1 MTGCQW
7 LFNMPPVKN
16 SAALFCTRHDVD
28 GLVWAPN
35 DSSELTTTSYKH
47 EATFNALGYV
57 QASKEKRRF
66 ICAPSDFS
74 YVAIADTDRHVYVYR
89 QPSPVDTD
97 LRNRKTGRRTQQ
109 KSIQQLVSLD
119 NSDTI
124 HGLATTRNTVYVLTK
139 SNIYR
144 YKV

>member
-1 MTGCQW
+1 MILQVNLTGCQW

-35 DSSELTTTSYKH
+35 DSSELTTSPYKH

-89 QPSPVDTD
+89 QPSP
-97 LRNRKTGRRTQQ
+97 L
-109 KSIQQLVSLD
+109 
-119 NSDTI
+119 
-124 HGLATTRNTVYVLTK
+124 
-139 SNIYR
+139 
-144 YKV
+144 